1 MPTLSEGR
9 PTMRTTLAAVNKA
22 LAAAGIDAE
31 LVKGRGYFYF
41 VGSDMD
47 YAEEQGVY
55 GVFRLS
61 DLSVTQWVEEA
72 RSKLR
77 K

>member
-1 MPTLSEGR
+1 
-9 PTMRTTLAAVNKA
+9 MRTTLAAVNKA

-47 YAEEQGVY
+47 CAEEQGVY

>member
-1 MPTLSEGR
+1 
-9 PTMRTTLAAVNKA
+9 MRTTITAINKA

>member
-1 MPTLSEGR
+1 
-9 PTMRTTLAAVNKA
+9 MRTTLAAVNKA

-72 RSKLR
+72 RQRIEKE
-77 K
+77 

>member
-1 MPTLSEGR
+1 
-9 PTMRTTLAAVNKA
+9 MRTTLAAVNKA

-41 VGSDMD
+41 AGSDMD

-61 DLSVTQWVEEA
+61 DLSVSQWVEEA

>member
-1 MPTLSEGR
+1 
-9 PTMRTTLAAVNKA
+9 MRTTLAAVNKA

-47 YAEEQGVY
+47 YAKEQGVY

>member
-1 MPTLSEGR
+1 
-9 PTMRTTLAAVNKA
+9 MRTTLAAINKA

-61 DLSVTQWVEEA
+61 DLSVTQLVEEA

>member
-1 MPTLSEGR
+1 
-9 PTMRTTLAAVNKA
+9 MRTTLAAVNKA

-72 RSKLR
+72 RQRIESE
-77 K
+77 

>member
-1 MPTLSEGR
+1 
-9 PTMRTTLAAVNKA
+9 MRTTLAAVNKA
-22 LAAAGIDAE
+22 LASAGIDAE

>member
-1 MPTLSEGR
+1 
-9 PTMRTTLAAVNKA
+9 MRTTLAAVNKA

-41 VGSDMD
+41 AGSAVD

-61 DLSVTQWVEEA
+61 DLSVSQWVEEA

>member
-1 MPTLSEGR
+1 
-9 PTMRTTLAAVNKA
+9 MRTTLAAVNKA

-61 DLSVTQWVEEA
+61 DLSVTQCVEEA

>member
-1 MPTLSEGR
+1 
-9 PTMRTTLAAVNKA
+9 MRTTLAAVNKA

-41 VGSDMD
+41 VGSVVD
-47 YAEEQGVY
+47 YAEEQGVC

-61 DLSVTQWVEEA
+61 DLSVAQWVEEA
-72 RSKLR
+72 RQRIEKE
-77 K
+77 

>member
-1 MPTLSEGR
+1 
-9 PTMRTTLAAVNKA
+9 MRTTLAAVNKA

-47 YAEEQGVY
+47 YADEQGVY

>member
-1 MPTLSEGR
+1 
-9 PTMRTTLAAVNKA
+9 MRTTLAAVNKA
-22 LAAAGIDAE
+22 LTAAGIDAE

>member
-1 MPTLSEGR
+1 
-9 PTMRTTLAAVNKA
+9 MRTTLAAVNKA

>member
-1 MPTLSEGR
+1 
-9 PTMRTTLAAVNKA
+9 MRTTLAAVNKA

-41 VGSDMD
+41 AGSAVDC
-47 YAEEQGVY
+47 AKEQGVY

>member
-1 MPTLSEGR
+1 MC
-9 PTMRTTLAAVNKA
+9 TTLAAVNKA

>member
-1 MPTLSEGR
+1 
-9 PTMRTTLAAVNKA
+9 MRTTLAAVNKA

-61 DLSVTQWVEEA
+61 DLSVSQWVEEA

>member
-1 MPTLSEGR
+1 
-9 PTMRTTLAAVNKA
+9 MRTTLAAVNKA

-61 DLSVTQWVEEA
+61 DLSVSQWVEES

>member
-1 MPTLSEGR
+1 
-9 PTMRTTLAAVNKA
+9 MRTTIAAINKA
-22 LAAAGIDAE
+22 LRDAGIDAE
-31 LVKGRGYFYF
+31 IVRGEGYFYF
-41 VGSDMD
+41 VGSDTD
-47 YAEEQGVY
+47 CAEEQGVY

-61 DLSVTQWVEEA
+61 DLTVAQWVEEA